1 MRMSRRAQRMS
12 KQNSRINE
20 KASLNL
26 VSLMDIFT
34 ILVFFLMFNQSDNQ
48 IVQNDK
54 ITLPQSYATKVPKD
68 SLVIMISADDIM
80 VQNRPVVKVA
90 DIMSPENKDELII
103 PALKE
108 ELEYQAKRS
117 GPLTGD
123 DAGKGRRV
131 TIVGDNRIPYEVLKK
146 VMSTCSD
153 AEFSRVALAVTQKA
167 APKAGGGA

>member
-1 MRMSRRAQRMS
+1 MS
-12 KQNSRINE
+12 KQNSRINA

-54 ITLPQSYATKVPKD
+54 ITLPESYATKVPKD
-68 SLVIMISADDIM
+68 SLVIMVSADDII
-80 VQNRPVVKVA
+80 VQGRPVARVV
-90 DIMSPENKDELII
+90 DFMTPENVDVMLI
-103 PALKE
+103 PSLQE

-123 DAGKGRRV
+123 AVGKGRKV
-131 TIVGDNRIPYEVLKK
+131 TIVGDSKVPYDVLKK
-146 VMSTCSD
+146 VMSTCS
-153 AEFSRVALAVTQKA
+153 ETGFSQVALAVTQKA
-167 APKAGGGA
+167 APKAGGGS